1 MRVCA
6 KGQTVS
12 SAYQKCLRVAFKCFN
27 FFIFIAFCRYR
38 YVFSSGKLTREE
50 KKERKKKKNLN
61 CQNGTNCHFLCIFF
75 GFYGKNAN
83 ARERE
88 LILIVFLGCLCQVLT
103 RI

>member
-50 KKERKKKKNLN
+50 KKERKKKIQIVKTVLIA
-61 CQNGTNCHFLCIFF
+61 IFYVYF
-75 GFYGKNAN
+75 SGSTVKNAD
-83 ARERE
+83 ARERN
-88 LILIVFLGCLCQVLT
+88 
-103 RI
+103 